1 MRFEINHNDIY
12 SNRLF
17 QNLQPQDLTLK
28 ISNKNLIETDED
40 GIIFNHGDKS
50 DCMYLLLKG
59 KVRLKI
65 YDSHHNFSYLTKN
78 VNDFF
83 GEAELINNSPRQSAA
98 MATEKSL
105 LYLIHRKEL
114 NDLIKNKAIK
124 ANLLGYVLQDDNN
137 QTQQENQK
145 LGMENG
151 IENKSEIENDAP
163 QLQLNNFTN
172 EIHIVESESSVNQSP
187 SQLNSNM
194 NQAEPLNLGSDAV
207 FDYSDD
213 ETLRPVVSTVTNK
226 NEILTDE
233 SIIDRI
239 QKEIEESEETLN
251 RSETLTQSQTENA
264 VTDAINNSEISD
276 SKESQKTFRQQSD
289 KLEQKLVES
298 LFEEIKVP
306 LKLIKSYAE
315 LLRQKSKSSE
325 ANKILQ
331 KIIEQADLVLDS
343 LRVKSESLQE
353 EIELK
358 AQVLYAAKVLNDILL
373 LLAGYTEFRAI
384 KLYRKF
390 EADASIIIDK
400 NLFYQAC
407 LQIVRLLC
415 ENIGDERNIFVELSR
430 TKETVI
436 IKFKDSGSNISDK
449 VLNEL
454 LSVNGISSSANLS
467 FAKTIIKKH
476 NGTISAKKNND
487 GVVEITI
494 SLPIVK

>member
-1 MRFEINHNDIY
+1 MRFEINHSDIY

-17 QNLQPQDLTLK
+17 QNLQPQDITLK
-28 ISNKNLIETDED
+28 ISNKNLIEINED
-40 GIIFNHGDKS
+40 GIIYNHGDKS

-59 KVRLKI
+59 EVRLKI
-65 YDSHHNFSYLTKN
+65 YDSHHNVSYLTKN

-124 ANLLGYVLQDDNN
+124 ANLLGYVLPDDNN
-137 QTQQENQK
+137 QTEKENQK
-145 LGMENG
+145 LDVENG
-151 IENKSEIENDAP
+151 IENKSEMENDAS

-172 EIHIVESESSVNQSP
+172 EIHIVESESSVKQPP
-187 SQLNSNM
+187 SQLNSSI
-194 NQAEPLNLGSDAV
+194 NQAEHLSSGSEAV

-213 ETLRPVVSTVTNK
+213 ETLPPVVSAVTNK

-239 QKEIEESEETLN
+239 QKEIEESQETLN
-251 RSETLTQSQTENA
+251 GSETLTQSQTENA
-264 VTDAINNSEISD
+264 VAEATNNSEISTA
-276 SKESQKTFRQQSD
+276 KESQKTLTQQSD
-289 KLEQKLVES
+289 KLDQKLVES

-306 LKLIKSYAE
+306 IKLIRSYAE
-315 LLRQKSKSSE
+315 LLRQKSKSPE

-331 KIIEQADLVLDS
+331 KIIEQTDLVLNS

-373 LLAGYTEFRAI
+373 LLAGYTEFRGI

-390 EADASIIIDK
+390 EADASIVIDK

-407 LQIVRLLC
+407 LQIVKLLC

-436 IKFKDSGSNISDK
+436 IKFKDGNSDISGT

-454 LSVNGISSSANLS
+454 LSVNGISSSTNLS
-467 FAKTIIKKH
+467 FAKTIIEKH

-487 GVVEITI
+487 GAVEITI